1 MKKLIAASLASA
13 LIAGSMTQIATA
25 SERTARHRHATAA
38 SEQIRDA
45 HAWIAPS
52 SGYTQD
58 DLARLQNGV
67 ESAPASR

>member
-1 MKKLIAASLASA
+1 MKKLIAASLASVA
-13 LIAGSMTQIATA
+13 IAASMMQIATA
-25 SERTARHRHATAA
+25 GERTPKHHHAAAA
-38 SEQIRDA
+38 SEQVRDA
-45 HAWIAPS
+45 HAWVAPS